1 MSAQPDPVMAAA
13 VRLGSSLEALAALA
27 AYLRVETEDIPITPE
42 TRARLAA
49 VFEEIVGTPGAD
61 LGPAAAPVVGLTRA
75 FLRQAIDLVEEPGR
89 DGGWAH
95 MDPDLLQGI
104 GRLSGAIADA
114 FVASEP
120 MLTGLGDAL
129 RNPGAQVLDVGTG
142 TGWLA
147 IALARTYP
155 DLHVVGLDIFET
167 PLALARGNV
176 AAAGLEDRV
185 ELHLGDV
192 LALDEDAVFD
202 AIWLPLP
209 FRPPDLVPGAVAGAV
224 RALKPGGWLVPGTF
238 AAPDDR
244 LSQQLLELR
253 TLRAGGHPWG
263 KEEILDLLVEAE
275 LLEVVAVPRTWAAP
289 VLLYGGRR
297 A

>member
-1 MSAQPDPVMAAA
+1 MTPKPDPVMAAA
-13 VRLGSSLEALAALA
+13 VRLGSDLEALAALA
-27 AYLRVETEDIPITPE
+27 AHLRVVTEGLEIAPE
-42 TRARLAA
+42 ARARLAA
-49 VFEEIVGTPGAD
+49 VFGEIVGNPDAD
-61 LGPAAAPVVGLTRA
+61 PQPAAAAVIGLTRA

-89 DGGWAH
+89 AGGWAH

-120 MLTGLGDAL
+120 TLTGLGEAL
-129 RNPGAQVLDVGTG
+129 RAPGARVLDVGTG

-155 DLHVVGLDIFET
+155 DLQVVGLDVFDT
-167 PLALARGNV
+167 PLGLARGNV

-185 ELHLGDV
+185 ELRRGDV
-192 LALDEDAVFD
+192 LELAEDASYD

-209 FRPPDLVPGAVAGAV
+209 FLPPAVVPPAIAASV

-253 TLRAGGHPWG
+253 TLRAGGHPWPR
-263 KEEILDLLVEAE
+263 EEILDRLVEAD

-289 VLLYGGRR
+289 VLLYGGRKP
-297 A
+297 

>member
-1 MSAQPDPVMAAA
+1 MTARPDPVMAAA

-27 AYLRVETEDIPITPE
+27 AYLRVETEDLPIAPE
-42 TRARLAA
+42 MRERLAA
-49 VFEEIVGTPGAD
+49 VFAEIVGTPGAD
-61 LGPAAAPVVGLTRA
+61 PGPAAAPVVGLTRA

-89 DGGWAH
+89 AGGWAH

-120 MLTGLGDAL
+120 VLTDLGPAL
-129 RNPGAQVLDVGTG
+129 HAPGARFLDVGTG

-147 IALARTYP
+147 IALARSYP
-155 DLHVVGLDIFET
+155 EVHVVGLDVFDT

-176 AAAGLEDRV
+176 AAAGLEERV
-185 ELHLGDV
+185 ELRFGDV
-192 LALDEDAVFD
+192 LELAEEATFDAV
-202 AIWLPLP
+202 WLPLP
-209 FRPPDLVPGAVAGAV
+209 FLPAEIVPGAVSAAV

-244 LSQQLLELR
+244 LSQLLLELR
-253 TLRAGGHPWG
+253 TLRAGGHPWAH
-263 KEEILDLLVEAE
+263 EEILDLLVEAD

-297 A
+297 P